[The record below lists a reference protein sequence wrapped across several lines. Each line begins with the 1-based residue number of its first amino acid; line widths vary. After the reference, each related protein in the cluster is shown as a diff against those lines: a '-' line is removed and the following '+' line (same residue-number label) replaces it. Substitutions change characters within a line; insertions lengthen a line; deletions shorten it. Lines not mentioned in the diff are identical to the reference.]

1 MRSLR
6 TSSIAQIVDKLNP
19 LLHIDPILHLP
30 AEVAQEIFA
39 YLDQKSLIVTTT
51 LSKSWRI
58 QASDPHIWKHLFASE
73 GWKADYKR
81 VWDFE
86 EAQRER
92 SIEKHRERKSRAR
105 PSDAVSD
112 VESKSPKKRVR
123 ETHLLKSSND
133 DTVMAD
139 AASSKNA
146 ADVPNS
152 SPNQWNEQHGNIEV
166 DEDDKMED
174 ISNETLRSEE
184 DDAEG
189 LPNIQDRVSYLKT
202 LRTSSPKDTI
212 FPPIKPSLL
221 TTGFGS
227 SPQINWQYLYKQRR
241 RLEDNWKAGRFTNF
255 ILPHPSHP
263 HEAHTEC
270 IYTIQYVGKHLVSG
284 SRDKTIRVWNLD
296 TQRLI
301 HPPLRGHGAS
311 VLCLQFDMRP
321 SEDVIISGGGDCS
334 VILWKFSTGKLL
346 RKIENAHA
354 ESVLNLR
361 FDARHLIT
369 CSKDR
374 TIKIWNRHSLL
385 PTDEDYPVRGTS
397 SSARWPAHI
406 IDVTEEVARHTLNLQ
421 RLPEYSLL
429 MTLTGHTAAVN
440 AIQVLDGQIVS
451 ASGDR
456 HIKVWD
462 IKTGMCVKTIY
473 GHQKGIAC
481 VQFDGRRIVSGSS
494 DVTVRI
500 FDAVSSAEVAC
511 LRGHTDLVRTVQ
523 ARFSDVKSNVKEE
536 EAEARRIDQE
546 FLHAKAND
554 RISDNLTRDQWK
566 ARNAGSKDLNDIFA
580 YGAKLPP
587 GGGGN
592 KWARIVSGSY
602 DETII
607 IWNRD
612 QKGKWE
618 PLHQLTQWEAIL
630 RAGGQPRNIP
640 PAHQANPDIRRRGAT
655 RPNAVQLA
663 AQQQRGQNLP
673 HIRQRVHGQTRPGRA
688 AAAVPVQVQ
697 VQVQMQTNPPPGPA
711 IAGNATGT
719 QLQHPQTTTTVD
731 EVRANGG
738 SASAVVQ
745 RPVASS
751 SDSHTPQHPLPHRPV
766 QPSAQPS
773 ATTTTAGAATATT
786 LTPTRPAAT
795 GQAPQTAHAPANAAG
810 AQAATQHQRDVH
822 HQRIYKLQFCSRR
835 LLCCSMEP
843 IIVGWDFAA
852 GDKEIEIASE
862 FFGEDVE
869 G

>member
-1 MRSLR
+1 
-6 TSSIAQIVDKLNP
+6 VDKLNP

-30 AEVAQEIFA
+30 AEIAQEIFS
-39 YLDQKSLIVTTT
+39 YLDQRSLIITTV
-51 LSKSWRI
+51 LSKSWRV
-58 QASDPHIWKHLFASE
+58 QALDPHIWKHLFASE
-73 GWKADYKR
+73 GWRADYKR
-81 VWDFE
+81 VWEFE

-92 SIEKHRERKSRAR
+92 QKEKQRERKHLAR
-105 PSDAVSD
+105 PSDAISD
-112 VESKSPKKRVR
+112 VESKSPKKRAR
-123 ETHLLKSSND
+123 ETQLLKPNAE
-133 DTVMAD
+133 DTIMAD
-139 AASSKNA
+139 VVSSK
-146 ADVPNS
+146 DQVEVPDS
-152 SPNQWNEQHGNIEV
+152 SPPGWGEQHGTVEA
-166 DEDDKMED
+166 DEDEKMED
-174 ISNETLRSEE
+174 VVNTEE
-184 DDAEG
+184 NNPERRPS
-189 LPNIQDRVSYLKT
+189 LTDRVSFKKP

-212 FPPIKPSLL
+212 CPPIKPALL
-221 TTGFGS
+221 TTEFGS

-255 ILPHPSHP
+255 ILPHPLHP

-270 IYTIQYVGKHLVSG
+270 IYTIQYAGKHLVSG
-284 SRDKTIRVWNLD
+284 SRDKTIRIWNLD

-321 SEDVIISGGGDCS
+321 SEDIIISGGGDCS
-334 VILWKFSTGKLL
+334 VIVWQFSTGKLL
-346 RKIENAHA
+346 KKIDNAHS

-361 FDARHLIT
+361 FDSTHLIT

-374 TIKIWNRHSLL
+374 TIKIWNRKLLL
-385 PTDEDYPVRGTS
+385 PGDEDYPVRSTS
-397 SSARWPAHI
+397 SSARWPSHI
-406 IDVTEEVARHTLNLQ
+406 IDVTEEISRHTLNLH
-421 RLPEYSLL
+421 RLPEYSLM
-429 MTLTGHTAAVN
+429 MTLGGHTAAVN
-440 AIQVLDGQIVS
+440 AIQVLDSTIVS

-462 IKTGMCVKTIY
+462 IKSGMCTKTIY

-500 FDAVSSAEVAC
+500 FDSSSGAEVAC
-511 LRGHTDLVRTVQ
+511 LRGHTELVRTVQ

-546 FLHAKAND
+546 FLHAQANN
-554 RISDNLTRDQWK
+554 RISDKLTRDQWK
-566 ARNAGSKDLNDIFA
+566 TRNAGSRDVNDLFA

-607 IWNRD
+607 IWNKD

-630 RAGGQPRNIP
+630 RAGGQPRSL
-640 PAHQANPDIRRRGAT
+640 PAQSTVNHEARRQARR
-655 RPNAVQLA
+655 NAALHPG
-663 AQQQRGQNLP
+663 QQPGTANVA
-673 HIRQRVHGQTRPGRA
+673 HIRQRVQGQARASQGVQPVAPPAQVLVPGSNVTNAPVLPNPQQPSTRPEDVIRA
-688 AAAVPVQVQ
+688 HVSAPPQLHPVIASTSRPAAQQSNVP
-697 VQVQMQTNPPPGPA
+697 
-711 IAGNATGT
+711 
-719 QLQHPQTTTTVD
+719 
-731 EVRANGG
+731 
-738 SASAVVQ
+738 AS
-745 RPVASS
+745 
-751 SDSHTPQHPLPHRPV
+751 QHPLPHRTV
-766 QPSAQPS
+766 QQANQ
-773 ATTTTAGAATATT
+773 AAGATATQIT
-786 LTPTRPAAT
+786 ATSNRPGTGAQTVTT
-795 GQAPQTAHAPANAAG
+795 GQPQANTAVAQTANAA
-810 AQAATQHQRDVH
+810 QREMH

-843 IIVGWDFAA
+843 IIVGWDFAN

-862 FFGEDVE
+862 FFGEDEE